1 MSQGLDAKT
10 SPLVLAIVAETLQPR
25 FFDHATVGRLA
36 KAAEGTGP
44 AGLRPSGLVWRG
56 SLSAVGPDIDLSA
69 VEVLI
74 TDWGTPPLDEVV
86 LDRFPALKLVAH
98 TGASVK
104 SFVTDELF
112 RRGVLVT
119 QAGDAMARPV
129 AEVSLAFTLALL
141 HQLPR
146 FDHALHDGTD
156 WALAEQAPPQH
167 EIDGATI
174 GIVGASRTG
183 RAYLRL
189 VQSLGAHTLVCDPT
203 LSAADA
209 RTLGTELVALDEL
222 LRRSRIVAL
231 HAPTLPET
239 YRMLSAE
246 QLALMKNGA
255 GLVNT
260 ARSWLVDS
268 AALLAELRSGR
279 IDAAIDVFD
288 EEPLPTDSPLRLLPN
303 VLLTPH
309 RAAGTTEGQ
318 LRQGEIV
325 ADEVE
330 AFLAGE
336 PLKHAVGLKDLH
348 RMA

>member
-1 MSQGLDAKT
+1 MAELTA
-10 SPLVLAIVAETLQPR
+10 PRVLALVAETLRPR
-25 FFDHATVGRLA
+25 FFDQATLDRLA
-36 KAAEGTGP
+36 QASGRRSSP
-44 AGLRPSGLVWRG
+44 GLRSSGLLWRG
-56 SLSAVGPDIDLSA
+56 SLSAVGPDTDLSA

-74 TDWGTPPLDEVV
+74 TDWGTPPLDAAV

-104 SFVTDELF
+104 SLVTDELF
-112 RRGVLVT
+112 RRGILVT

-129 AEVSLAFTLALL
+129 AEVSLTFTLALL

-146 FDHALHDGTD
+146 FDHAMHDRAD
-156 WALAEQAPPQH
+156 WTLASQAPPQH

-174 GIVGASRTG
+174 GVVGASRTG

-189 VQSLGAHTLVCDPT
+189 VQSLGARTLVCDPT
-203 LSAADA
+203 LDAADA
-209 RTLGTELVALDEL
+209 RELDAELVSLDDL

-231 HAPTLPET
+231 HAPSLPET
-239 YRMLSAE
+239 HRMISAE
-246 QLALMKNGA
+246 QLALMTDGA

-260 ARSWLVDS
+260 ARSWLVDP
-268 AALLAELRSGR
+268 AALLAELQRGR

-288 EEPLPTDSPLRLLPN
+288 DEPLPIDSPLRLLPN

-309 RAAGTTEGQ
+309 RAAGTFEGQ
-318 LRQGEIV
+318 LRQGETV
-325 ADEVE
+325 VDEIE
-330 AFLAGE
+330 AFLAGRS
-336 PLKHAVGLKDLH
+336 LRHTVGLNNLS

>member
-1 MSQGLDAKT
+1 MAELTA
-10 SPLVLAIVAETLQPR
+10 PRVLALVAERLRPR
-25 FFDHATVGRLA
+25 FFDQTALDQLA
-36 KAAEGTGP
+36 RACR
-44 AGLRPSGLVWRG
+44 GLRSSGIRSSGLLWRG
-56 SLSAVGPDIDLSA
+56 SLSAIGSDIDLST

-74 TDWGTPPLDEVV
+74 TDWGTPPLDAAV

-104 SFVTDELF
+104 SFATDELF
-112 RRGVLVT
+112 ERRILVT
-119 QAGDAMARPV
+119 QAGGAMARPV

-146 FDHALHDGTD
+146 FDHALHDRAD
-156 WALAEQAPPQH
+156 WTLAEQAPPQH

-189 VQSLGAHTLVCDPT
+189 VQALGARTLVCDPT
-203 LSAADA
+203 LDAAAA
-209 RTLGTELVALDEL
+209 RSLGTELVPLDEL

-239 YRMLSAE
+239 HRMLSAE
-246 QLALMKNGA
+246 QLALMKDGA

-260 ARSWLVDS
+260 ARSWLVDP
-268 AALLAELRSGR
+268 AALLLELQSGR

-288 EEPLPTDSPLRLLPN
+288 DEPLPADSPLRILPN

-309 RAAGTTEGQ
+309 RAAGTVEGQ
-318 LRQGEIV
+318 LRQGQIVVDEI
-325 ADEVE
+325 E
-330 AFLAGE
+330 AFLAGR
-336 PLKHAVGLKDLH
+336 PLRHTVGPNDLA

>member
-1 MSQGLDAKT
+1 MAELTA
-10 SPLVLAIVAETLQPR
+10 PRVLALVAEKLQPR
-25 FFDHATVGRLA
+25 FFDQPTLDRLA
-36 KAAEGTGP
+36 KASGGS
-44 AGLRPSGLVWRG
+44 RPSGLLFRG
-56 SLSAVGPDIDLSA
+56 SLPAVGPDIDLSA

-74 TDWGTPPLDEVV
+74 TDWGTPPLDAVT

-112 RRGVLVT
+112 RRGILVT

-146 FDHALHDGTD
+146 FDHAMHDRAD

-189 VQSLGAHTLVCDPT
+189 VQSLGARTLIYDPT
-203 LSAADA
+203 LDADDA
-209 RTLGTELVALDEL
+209 HALDTELVGLDALL
-222 LRRSRIVAL
+222 SHSRIVAL
-231 HAPTLPET
+231 HAPSLPGT

-246 QLALMKNGA
+246 QFALMQDGA

-260 ARSWLVDS
+260 ARSWLVDP
-268 AALLAELRSGR
+268 AALLAELQSGR

-288 EEPLPTDSPLRLLPN
+288 DEPLPTDSPLRLLPN

-309 RAAGTTEGQ
+309 RAAGTFEGH
-318 LRQGEIV
+318 LRQGGIVVDEI
-325 ADEVE
+325 E
-330 AFLAGE
+330 AFFGGK
-336 PLKHAVGLKDLH
+336 PLKHTVGPKDLN